1 MQVSVEI
8 LLPLCPMQVSVQ
20 DWLHT
25 AMVCFKDAPSAF
37 DRVLKEA
44 EAAAAQADGVLIK
57 AEAAATAAAA
67 AGAGATKAAGNSG
80 GTSSQEG
87 GSDQASSGREEV
99 GGGGGDAGGGPAAWF
114 VVPPYKTVATTAA
127 FISVL
132 VHSILY
138 HGHVSIP
145 SILRPEEP
153 ARQCPNVGVIMM
165 VPPQARRF
173 I

>member
-1 MQVSVEI
+1 MQI
-8 LLPLCPMQVSVQ
+8 SVQ

-37 DRVLKEA
+37 GRVLIEA
-44 EAAAAQADGVLIK
+44 EAAAAKADHLLLQAQ
-57 AEAAATAAAA
+57 APAAAA
-67 AGAGATKAAGNSG
+67 AAKAAGNSVRNG
-80 GTSSQEG
+80 SSGQEG
-87 GSDQASSGREEV
+87 NE
-99 GGGGGDAGGGPAAWF
+99 GGGDEGGDTGGGPAAWF